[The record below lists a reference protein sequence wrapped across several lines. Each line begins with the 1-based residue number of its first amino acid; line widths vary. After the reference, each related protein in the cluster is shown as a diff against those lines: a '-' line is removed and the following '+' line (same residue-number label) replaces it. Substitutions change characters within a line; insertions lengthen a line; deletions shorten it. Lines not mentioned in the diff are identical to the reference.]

1 MHPYISRGIAA
12 ERVRDMQARAAQ
24 DRRARQ
30 AHSATKATRR
40 VFSVAR
46 LWTRPSGRVATLVT
60 PVPVGRGRADT
71 RGCRGASRQPG
82 ASATGCL
89 SERRRYRTFE
99 DACRVVR
106 RLAPQGHD
114 GSGILWSDL
123 DQSNAAAII
132 APR

>member
-46 LWTRPSGRVATLVT
+46 PWTRQSGRVATLAT
-60 PVPVGRGRADT
+60 QVPAGRGRVDAQVAGEPANNQEH
-71 RGCRGASRQPG
+71 RGR
-82 ASATGCL
+82 
-89 SERRRYRTFE
+89 
-99 DACRVVR
+99 
-106 RLAPQGHD
+106 
-114 GSGILWSDL
+114 
-123 DQSNAAAII
+123 AA
-132 APR
+132 